1 MFMTQASNQKYE
13 LTTFRKANLLRLKK
27 YMNEVLLDQLPILTP
42 MLRGFEEM
50 ALMADNNI
58 KSGSSFIVEVLP
70 ELRAKIVNGRNWK
83 EIAKFQIVNYF
94 SPDAKQAKE
103 DMERMMKLYTSEV
116 FEDFMEDPK
125 CGECGQLAT

>member
-1 MFMTQASNQKYE
+1 
-13 LTTFRKANLLRLKK
+13 
-27 YMNEVLLDQLPILTP
+27 MNEVLLDQLPILTP

-70 ELRAKIVNGRNWK
+70 ELRAKIVNGR
-83 EIAKFQIVNYF
+83 
-94 SPDAKQAKE
+94 KQAKE

>member
-1 MFMTQASNQKYE
+1 
-13 LTTFRKANLLRLKK
+13 
-27 YMNEVLLDQLPILTP
+27 MNEVLLDQLPILTP

-83 EIAKFQIVNYF
+83 EIAKFQIANYF

>member
-1 MFMTQASNQKYE
+1 
-13 LTTFRKANLLRLKK
+13 
-27 YMNEVLLDQLPILTP
+27 MNEVLLDQLPILTP